1 MAKDVTHVV
10 VMFSSPASAQT
21 DHSRATTSSELST
34 VKTLPWVTIPEQHVL
49 SEAASGPA
57 HGPAPAEQVVQA
69 PDERLHSRGE
79 GAHDAARRQVVA
91 VVGNRLLMRG
101 W

>member
-10 VMFSSPASAQT
+10 VTFSSPASAQT

-49 SEAASGPA
+49 SEAA
-57 HGPAPAEQVVQA
+57 PAPPIAQRRPSRSYRRPMSGSTAGVKVPMTQLVV
-69 PDERLHSRGE
+69 R
-79 GAHDAARRQVVA
+79 
-91 VVGNRLLMRG
+91 
-101 W
+101 